1 LLVQHRNAV
10 GLTQEQLAER
20 SGVSVRAI
28 SDLERGRSGNPQR
41 RSVQA
46 LAGALD
52 LDDTAVGEFTS
63 AARAGDPRPRP
74 PVQAATSP
82 RPVVV
87 PRQLPP
93 DVDWLIGQDDILKQI
108 HHVADGCVRGAW
120 RAAPVM
126 CVSGPP
132 GAGKTSLAVRAGYDC
147 QDAFPDGQLFVDLR
161 GFGTERATPGEVLGW
176 MLGGLGV
183 PEQLIP
189 LSLDERVSLYRSRT
203 RQLRL
208 LVILDNAADE
218 AQVSPLLPTGA
229 RCLVLVTS
237 RRLLAGIEGATLLS
251 LGMLDDVSAARLFT
265 ALVGYER
272 VAAEPERLGE
282 VVALC
287 GGLPL
292 ALSVLARRL
301 ETRPGWTLTDIVTL
315 SGGERLSV
323 LSAGDIQVRN
333 VFDISYRQLEPT
345 VARLFR
351 RLGVA
356 PEASID
362 IDLAAT
368 LAEVDWTSALA
379 MLESLVDVS
388 LVQGVTDDR
397 YRLHGLLR
405 LFALERLAKEE
416 PGAVEPLGVM
426 VDDWLL
432 RSGRPGGHS

>member
-1 LLVQHRNAV
+1 
-10 GLTQEQLAER
+10 
-20 SGVSVRAI
+20 
-28 SDLERGRSGNPQR
+28 
-41 RSVQA
+41 
-46 LAGALD
+46 
-52 LDDTAVGEFTS
+52 
-63 AARAGDPRPRP
+63 
-74 PVQAATSP
+74 
-82 RPVVV
+82 
-87 PRQLPP
+87 
-93 DVDWLIGQDDILKQI
+93 
-108 HHVADGCVRGAW
+108 
-120 RAAPVM
+120 
-126 CVSGPP
+126 
-132 GAGKTSLAVRAGYDC
+132 
-147 QDAFPDGQLFVDLR
+147 
-161 GFGTERATPGEVLGW
+161 
-176 MLGGLGV
+176 
-183 PEQLIP
+183 
-189 LSLDERVSLYRSRT
+189 
-203 RQLRL
+203 
-208 LVILDNAADE
+208 
-218 AQVSPLLPTGA
+218 
-229 RCLVLVTS
+229 
-237 RRLLAGIEGATLLS
+237 
-251 LGMLDDVSAARLFT
+251 
-265 ALVGYER
+265 
-272 VAAEPERLGE
+272 LGE